1 MVRINKVIMSK
12 VWDKIYESDTT
23 FFGKEL
29 TTLFLL
35 CLMILNVQRKKVLE
49 LG

>member
-1 MVRINKVIMSK
+1 MSK

-29 TTLFLL
+29 SSFVFTLFND
-35 CLMILNVQRKKVLE
+35 IKANNVKRYWS
-49 LG
+49 